1 MVLVLSSKGCFQ
13 LSFMCFKVVADSGN
27 GVGPL
32 GPLSRKKLNLL
43 RGKLILE
50 GPCAAAAPIYI
61 HAMYVCLV
69 YLNEHYTSGKR
80 AT

>member
-43 RGKLILE
+43 WGKLILE
-50 GPCAAAAPIYI
+50 GPCACCCAALYPRN
-61 HAMYVCLV
+61 VCI
-69 YLNEHYTSGKR
+69 LNLFQ
-80 AT
+80 